1 MNRPALISAT
11 SAAVMIVV
19 LPAAVLLWLVSR
31 PRPHPDSPLEAAAA
45 AGSMERVKA
54 ALAAG
59 SMERVKAA
67 LAAGSRPDDL
77 DRYGFTPL
85 VYAARGG
92 RVEAMTLLLQS
103 GADPDLRDDYVNGWT
118 PLLHAV
124 HKDQLGA
131 VRALL
136 AAGAA
141 VDRPGRNGLTP
152 LMLAAAQ
159 GNAEI
164 AEALLAA
171 GADPRAT
178 SPGAGSVLDEAIWG
192 DNPRIVDDLLR
203 AAPDLH
209 LGDGWGDRLT
219 RAYARLRGHSE
230 LVARI
235 DSLKMARREIR

>member
-1 MNRPALISAT
+1 MSRPALISV
-11 SAAVMIVV
+11 AVMIVL
-19 LPAAVLLWLVSR
+19 LPATALLWLVSR
-31 PRPHPDSPLEAAAA
+31 PRPHLETPLETAAV
-45 AGSMERVKA
+45 AGSAERVKA

-59 SMERVKAA
+59 A
-67 LAAGSRPDDL
+67 RPDDL

-92 RVEAMTLLLQS
+92 RTEAMTLLLQA

-124 HKDQLGA
+124 HKEQLAA

-136 AAGAA
+136 TAGAA

-171 GADPRAT
+171 GADPRAV
-178 SPGAGSVLDEAIWG
+178 SPGAGSVLSQAIWG
-192 DNPRIVDDLLR
+192 DNPRIVKDLLR
-203 AAPDLH
+203 IAPDLH

-219 RAYARLRGHSE
+219 RAYARLRGHAE
-230 LVARI
+230 LVARL
-235 DSLKMARREIR
+235 DTLRREIR